1 MVVEK
6 QFNITLQNR
15 KVLRSILTKLPND
28 VLNKIPEGYRN
39 NLWWN
44 LAHIVATQQILLYR
58 LSGLPT
64 RVDEAFVDRY
74 KKGTAPESVPSK
86 DEINDLSEILISS
99 ALQAEE
105 DYNKGLFSQ
114 YNEYTTST
122 KVTLSSV
129 EDGIN
134 FNIFH
139 EGLHLGVILSQL
151 KSLGISIF

>member
-1 MVVEK
+1 MEK

-15 KVLRSILTKLPND
+15 KILRSILARLPKD
-28 VLNKIPEGYRN
+28 VLNKIPDGYRN

-58 LSGLPT
+58 FSGIPT
-64 RVDEAFVDRY
+64 RVDEAWVDQY
-74 KKGTAPESVPSK
+74 KKGTAPESEPSEK
-86 DEINDLSEILISS
+86 EINELSELLISS

-105 DYNKGLFSQ
+105 DYNDGLFAQ

-129 EDGIN
+129 EDAIN
-134 FNIFH
+134 FNTYH
-139 EGLHLGVILSQL
+139 EGIHLGVILSQL

>member
-1 MVVEK
+1 MEK

-15 KVLRSILTKLPND
+15 KVLRSIITKLPND

-64 RVDEAFVDRY
+64 RVDEAFVDKF
-74 KKGTAPESVPSK
+74 KKGTAPESEPSEE
-86 DEINDLSEILISS
+86 EISELSEILISS

-129 EDGIN
+129 EDGII